1 MRNILFLT
9 DFSQTSDNA
18 FVYALNIAKNS
29 DAALSVM
36 HVYNHSLDVKPVRLR
51 QIINQKSNFEV
62 FGEFQDQ
69 VKHLLKLASISNC
82 QDCKFTMQIKK
93 GNLMRET
100 CKIIATDNID
110 FVIIGTDTESDL
122 FKKFSKASVF
132 NIIKSIKVPV
142 LAIPLAARFKQAENV
157 GFTTIFRLTDFKTLR
172 RVIRFSEYFDADTK
186 CLHITNKVNND
197 ALTDTIQ
204 FWKKS
209 LNSDR
214 LEFIVKAKGDNSKER
229 VVLDFVKEYKI
240 DYLCMLRQN
249 FSFFRRLLN
258 PSLSSKLMKNL
269 DIPICI
275 IKDDVT

>member
-36 HVYNHSLDVKPVRLR
+36 HVHTHSLDTQPVRLR

-69 VKHLLKLASISNC
+69 VKHLLELATASNC
-82 QDCKFTMQIKK
+82 QNCKFTMQIKK

-122 FKKFSKASVF
+122 FKKFSRASVF

-142 LAIPLAARFKQAENV
+142 LAIPLAARFTQAENV
-157 GFTTIFRLTDFKTLR
+157 GFTTIFRLTDFKTLK
-172 RVIRFSEYFDADTK
+172 RVIRFAEYFDADTK
-186 CLHITNKVNND
+186 CLHIANKVNNS
-197 ALTDTIQ
+197 ALMDTTQ

-209 LNSDR
+209 LDSER
-214 LEFIVKAKGDNSKER
+214 LEFIIKTQGDSSKER
-229 VVLDFVKEYKI
+229 VILDFVKEYKI
-240 DYLCMLRQN
+240 DYLCMLRRN
-249 FSFFRRLLN
+249 FSFFRRLLY
-258 PSLSSKLMKNL
+258 PSLSSKLIKNL